1 MISLQLETNNMES
14 SPLILKN
21 EADSEYSESSF
32 SQSSQFS
39 WSEPQ
44 ESTPINF
51 VGLLTRVPEVEN
63 SNQKSYSGRKTP
75 TNNGRCSAQSIHTPK
90 KFSRPPFSFSQL
102 IRDVLL
108 KYDSLTATELCKI
121 LCEKHPKYFSMD
133 DKKWKVG
140 VL

>member
-1 MISLQLETNNMES
+1 MEGF
-14 SPLILKN
+14 PLVLKN
-21 EADSEYSESSF
+21 ETDSEYSESSF

-39 WSEPQ
+39 WPEQQ
-44 ESTPINF
+44 ECTPTNF
-51 VGLLTRVPEVEN
+51 VGLLTKVPEAEN
-63 SNQKSYSGRKTP
+63 GNQKNYSGRKTP
-75 TNNGRCSAQSIHTPK
+75 TNNGRCSTPFIHTPK

-108 KYDSLTATELCKI
+108 THESLTATELCKK

-140 VL
+140 VF